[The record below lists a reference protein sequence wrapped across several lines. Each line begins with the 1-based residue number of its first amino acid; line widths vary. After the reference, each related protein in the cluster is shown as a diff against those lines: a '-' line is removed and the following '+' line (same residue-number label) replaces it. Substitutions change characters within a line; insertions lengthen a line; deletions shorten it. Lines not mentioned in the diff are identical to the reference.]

1 MKGGLH
7 ICLKNEGFCF
17 QKDVGVIKFWG
28 STDIDSEL
36 YMDRSEVYSRKYEVS
51 RKYKNDKSKIYKICS
66 IPNLSRMSIFNDLID
81 WVSDLIHEF
90 CGF

>member
-1 MKGGLH
+1 MSKERRFLLSER
-7 ICLKNEGFCF
+7 CWRYQVLR
-17 QKDVGVIKFWG
+17 

-81 WVSDLIHEF
+81 
-90 CGF
+90 